1 MADSEQSLDDLL
13 AKVEPRLR
21 ARFIEIINEAKDLID
36 VTALALLLEQGR
48 TSEALSMVEDVGRK
62 LASETTKAF
71 VLAGDETAA
80 FLAEAL
86 EIIVSFDQTNDLA
99 VAVMREAKLDLIA
112 EFTRQQEEATRAALL
127 EGIRRGLNPLEQA
140 TLFRDSIGLTASQQR
155 MVENFRRLLE
165 SDPTQALTRELRDG
179 RFDPTLRR
187 GGPLTREQ
195 IDKMVARYRENM
207 LRFRAETIARTEA
220 LSAVH
225 GGSYE
230 MFRQA
235 VADGHLTEDE
245 IYRTWVTARDTRVRD
260 HHQSME
266 GQKRDGLAPFESGL
280 GTSLRY
286 PGDPSAPAS
295 DRVQCRCSVVTQV
308 RLFSMSE
315 GAFSAEIAPV

>member
-1 MADSEQSLDDLL
+1 MTPEQKLDDLL

-21 ARFIEIINEAKDLID
+21 ARFLEIVNTAKDHLD
-36 VTALALLLEQGR
+36 LATLATLLEQGR
-48 TSEALSMVEDVGRK
+48 VSEALAMVEDVGRS
-62 LASETTKAF
+62 LAAETTKAF
-71 VLAGDETAA
+71 ILAGDETAL

-127 EGIRRGLNPLEQA
+127 EGIRRGLNPIEQA

-165 SDPTQALTRELRDG
+165 SDPAEALTRELRDG

-187 GGPLTREQ
+187 GGPLTQGQ
-195 IDKMVARYRENM
+195 IDRMVARYRENM

-220 LSAVH
+220 LSAVN

-235 VADGHLTEDE
+235 IADGLIQEDE
-245 IYRTWVTARDTRVRD
+245 IYRTWVTAGDERVRG
-260 HHQSME
+260 HHASME
-266 GQKRDGLAPFESGL
+266 GQKRNGLDPFTSGL
-280 GTSLRY
+280 GTRLRY
-286 PGDPSAPAS
+286 PGDPRAPAA
-295 DRVQCRCSVVTQV
+295 DRVQCRCNVVTQL
-308 RLFSMSE
+308 RLFSTVE
-315 GAFSAEIAPV
+315 GTSSAEITPV